1 MVLRFVGVDTSNEQD
16 YTSILCCERITD
28 GSEIELIP
36 VRLAKGQFAKLRFD
50 EFEEIK

>member
-1 MVLRFVGVDTSNEQD
+1 MFVGVDTSNEQD
-16 YTSILCCERITD
+16 YTSILCFERITN

-36 VRLAKGQFAKLRFD
+36 IRLTRSQIAELKFD